1 MRSSVYWQLLL
12 LLSVSPFGETSDKFA
27 PVENPGRT
35 GTSSLSQE
43 ASSSDFSALGQPGR
57 LLAHLIP
64 WEGRPQCLEK
74 PEQTGQT
81 QRLAMLCPSDE
92 ASDPLW
98 PGLCPTR
105 SRLITA
111 PQGALLVEREKDMST
126 YNWNSFGLRYGK
138 RQTNRGKARVPA

>member
-1 MRSSVYWQLLL
+1 MRTSMYWQLLL
-12 LLSVSPFGETSDKFA
+12 LLSVPPFGETLDKFA
-27 PVENPGRT
+27 PVENPGHT
-35 GTSSLSQE
+35 GQS
-43 ASSSDFSALGQPGR
+43 GR

-64 WEGRPQCLEK
+64 WEGRPRCPEK
-74 PEQTGQT
+74 PEQKGQT
-81 QRLAMLCPSDE
+81 QRLALLCPSDE

-111 PQGALLVEREKDMST
+111 PQGALLVEREKDLSA

-138 RQTNRGKARVPA
+138 RQTNRGKAQLPA